1 MRTKVSR
8 RQLLGMGA
16 ATIAGAALS
25 KATAHA
31 MNQDAVGTAY
41 RPSRGHN
48 SQREG
53 DRPYWERSYSGGPV
67 ERQTARASASR
78 QRLYTGSGSQRRGF
92 VF

>member
-25 KATAHA
+25 NATAHA
-31 MNQDAVGTAY
+31 MNQDASGAAY

-48 SQREG
+48 PQREG
-53 DRPYWERSYSGGPV
+53 DRSYWEKSYSGGPV
-67 ERQTARASASR
+67 NVKPLAPV
-78 QRLYTGSGSQRRGF
+78 LPGKGYTPVVVPNGLF
-92 VF
+92 